1 VEANEFSIF
10 VFLFS
15 FLPSVSVPQ
24 GERKKKEERR
34 TKKGKRLLAW
44 SVEANEFSIF
54 VFRFFPWFPSPR
66 GKKEKGRTK
75 NENSLLTWSVE
86 AESFLWVHPSF
97 AALTLNPSP
106 RAGEGL

>member
-1 VEANEFSIF
+1 
-10 VFLFS
+10 L
-15 FLPSVSVPQ
+15 VSVPQ
-24 GERKKKEERR
+24 GKKRKRKNEE
-34 TKKGKRLLAW
+34 GKRKRACWHDLWGPTSFL
-44 SVEANEFSIF
+44 FSF
-54 VFRFFPWFPSPR
+54 FYFRFFTWFPSPR

>member
-1 VEANEFSIF
+1 VGANEFSIF

-15 FLPSVSVPQ
+15 FFHLVSGPQ
-24 GERKKKEERR
+24 GR
-34 TKKGKRLLAW
+34 
-44 SVEANEFSIF
+44 
-54 VFRFFPWFPSPR
+54 
-66 GKKEKGRTK
+66 KKEKGRTK

>member
-1 VEANEFSIF
+1 VGANEFSIF
-10 VFLFS
+10 VFSLGFH
-15 FLPSVSVPQ
+15 PP
-24 GERKKKEERR
+24 GR
-34 TKKGKRLLAW
+34 
-44 SVEANEFSIF
+44 
-54 VFRFFPWFPSPR
+54 
-66 GKKEKGRTK
+66 KKEKRRTK